1 MMEDIDEDFLKGQ
14 VTSCF
19 EDLAIVTVKFIDI
32 YSLWLYFH

>member
-1 MMEDIDEDFLKGQ
+1 MMEDINEDFIKDQ

-32 YSLWLYFH
+32 YTEL